1 MSHLFRTV
9 PFAVALLLAQ
19 TGLAQQEP
27 IRGNK
32 PLSPQ
37 ESAAQFE
44 IHPDV
49 QIELVA
55 CEPQVVDPV
64 ATAFD
69 DQGRLWV
76 VEMRDYPLGPADGQ
90 PPQSRIQ
97 LLRDR
102 DGDGFYEHAT
112 TFANELVFPT
122 GVQPWRGGVIVT
134 LAGKVMFMA
143 DTDGDD
149 VCDLQETWFEGF
161 MQENTQLRANHP
173 ALMVDNKI
181 HVSNGLRGGT
191 VQSTDKRW
199 QPVKGEPAA
208 LPLQGKD
215 FAFDALGGTFV
226 GMPGNGQFGFSED
239 DFGNIF
245 LCTNRN
251 PCIHVALDGEI
262 IASDPWL
269 TPRDAVHDAV
279 IAGEASRVYSLA
291 EAWTTSNLHA
301 GQFTAA
307 CGVHVFGGTGLPGEM
322 LNNAFTCE
330 PTGYLVQ
337 RQVMRPDGLTFA
349 AKRGREEVEFLASHD
364 AWFRPVNLNS
374 GPDGALYVV
383 DMYRA
388 VIEHPQFVPEELKN
402 RPDQRWGTDKGRI
415 WRVSSKTK
423 TPTAE
428 SAASMNWNDADAA
441 ALVGA
446 LDHPNRWHRSTA
458 QRLILEQIASD
469 SAAFVAGLQT
479 AATTAESPAAR
490 VRALWL
496 LDAISKLPSQDATV
510 AADFQ
515 TRLVD
520 VIEKDKDFRVR
531 RHAVELLSADNPQL
545 PTALQA
551 ALTTDDPVLQAVAWR
566 RLVLT
571 SGKPISVP
579 AALIQ
584 AACSDDLLRAY
595 LMVPAVGGQCVQTA
609 MLLDL
614 LQPKTAGGTPSIDTL
629 AIELA
634 RRVGYYG
641 STQEIGQILDR
652 VSADQLGMQIVRG
665 LHEGVVRGRR
675 NWSQSIASDGVVH
688 PGFVRIQTFAKSI
701 AEDEAASASVR
712 TDALNIVR
720 LDRSDDTTQMLVALF
735 ESEAPTAVRSSAI
748 DGLAAVGDPEFA
760 HRILRDPSRFPPALL
775 RSCVSALLRRPEWTS
790 AMLDA
795 LETGKLAPAALDLSQ
810 TNRLR
815 NHSDKKLAGRA
826 QTLMASL
833 SADRQAVIDRY
844 SKAMA
849 GEGNSNAGKL
859 IFAQQ
864 CAACHV
870 MQGKGHA
877 VGPDISD
884 SRTKTPEQLLVSI
897 LNPGA
902 AIDAN
907 YFRYTVVTLDG
918 QVLDGLLVEETA
930 NAITLK
936 QAEGKMTTI
945 DREDIDQA
953 RTTSVSLMP
962 EGFEQQISPEQMRDL
977 IAYIKNWRYLSGAI
991 PGVATGD

>member
-9 PFAVALLLAQ
+9 PFAVALLLSQ
-19 TGLAQQEP
+19 PCFAQQEAV
-27 IRGNK
+27 RGNK
-32 PLSPQ
+32 PLSP
-37 ESAAQFE
+37 EDSAAQFE

-49 QIELVA
+49 QIQLVA
-55 CEPQVVDPV
+55 SEPQVIDPV

-69 DQGRLWV
+69 EQGRLWV
-76 VEMRDYPLGPADGQ
+76 VEMRDYPLGPDEGQ

-97 LLRDR
+97 VLRDR

-112 TFANELVFPT
+112 TFAKELVFPT
-122 GVQPWRGGVIVT
+122 GIQPWRGGVIVT

-173 ALMVDNKI
+173 SLMVNNQI

-199 QPVKGEPAA
+199 GPAA
-208 LPLQGKD
+208 GQPDPLPLQGKD
-215 FAFDALGGTFV
+215 FAFDALGGTFT

-251 PCIHVALDGEI
+251 PCIHVALTGEI

-291 EAWTTSNLHA
+291 QAWTTSNLHA

-307 CGVHVFGGTGLPGEM
+307 SGVHVFGGTGLPGEM

-402 RPDQRWGTDKGRI
+402 RPDQRWGTDRGRI
-415 WRVSSKTK
+415 WRVTSK
-423 TPTAE
+423 
-428 SAASMNWNDADAA
+428 AANGQNVASVDWSNADAA
-441 ALVGA
+441 TLVNA
-446 LDHPNRWHRSTA
+446 LDHPNRWHRRTA
-458 QRLILEQIASD
+458 QRLILEQLTSD
-469 SAAFVAGLQT
+469 SSAFVADLQSAAT
-479 AATTAESPAAR
+479 AAKTPAAR

-496 LDAISKLPSQDATV
+496 LDAISKQADADAAAAAGLQDL
-510 AADFQ
+510 
-515 TRLVD
+515 LVD
-520 VIEKDKDFRVR
+520 VVQKDQDVRVR
-531 RHAVELLSADNPQL
+531 RQAVELLSAENPKL
-545 PTALQA
+545 SAALQSA
-551 ALTTDDPVLQAVAWR
+551 IATDDPVLQAVAWR
-566 RLVLT
+566 RLVMT
-571 SGKPISVP
+571 TAKHAPVP
-579 AALIQ
+579 AALLK

-595 LMVPAVGGQCVQTA
+595 LMVPAVDGQCVQTA
-609 MLLDL
+609 LLLDL
-614 LQPKTAGGTPSIDTL
+614 LKQRESLGDQSIDRL
-629 AIELA
+629 AMELS
-634 RRVGYYG
+634 RRVGFYG
-641 STQEIGQILDR
+641 SPEEIAKVLDQAG
-652 VSADQLGMQIVRG
+652 ADRLGMQIVRG
-665 LHEGVVRGRR
+665 LHEGVVRARR
-675 NWSQSIASDGVVH
+675 NWSKSIASDGQLH
-688 PGFVRIQTFAKSI
+688 PGFVRIQAYAKSI
-701 AEDEAASASVR
+701 AEDDAATAAAR
-712 TDALNIVR
+712 TDALSIVR
-720 LDRSDDTTQMLVALF
+720 LDRSDETTKMLVALF
-735 ESEAPTAVRSSAI
+735 ESDAPTAVRSSAI
-748 DGLAAVGDPEFA
+748 DGLAASGDPDFA
-760 HRILRDPSRFPPALL
+760 TRILSDPGRLPPALL
-775 RSCVSALLRRPEWTS
+775 RTCVSALLRRADWTA
-790 AMLDA
+790 AMLDS
-795 LETGKLAPAALDLSQ
+795 LEAGSLAPAAMDLSQ

-815 NHSDKKLAGRA
+815 NHSNKELAGRA
-826 QTLMASL
+826 RKLLASL

-844 SKAMA
+844 RKAMA

-859 IFAQQ
+859 IFTQQ

-870 MQGKGHA
+870 MQGKGHV

-907 YFRYTVVTLDG
+907 YFRYTVVTIDG
-918 QVLDGLLVEETA
+918 QVQDGLLVEETA

>member
-1 MSHLFRTV
+1 MSHPLRFAT
-9 PFAVALLLAQ
+9 FAVALLLVSPCVAQ
-19 TGLAQQEP
+19 DESA
-27 IRGNK
+27 RGNT
-32 PLSPQ
+32 PMSPK
-37 ESAAQFE
+37 ESATQFE

-76 VEMRDYPLGPADGQ
+76 VEMRDYPLGPAEGQ

-112 TFANELVFPT
+112 TFAKELVFPT

-173 ALMVDNKI
+173 ALMVNNQI

-191 VQSTDKRW
+191 VSSTDKRW
-199 QPVKGEPAA
+199 GPAA
-208 LPLQGKD
+208 GQPNPLPLQGKD
-215 FAFDALGGTFV
+215 FAFDALGGTFT

-251 PCIHVALDGEI
+251 PCIHVALNGEI

-269 TPRDAVHDAV
+269 NPGDAVHNAV

-291 EAWTTSNLHA
+291 QAWTTSNLHA

-307 CGVHVFGGTGLPGEM
+307 CGVHVYGGTGLPAAM
-322 LNNAFTCE
+322 LNNVFTCE

-349 AKRGREEVEFLASHD
+349 ATRGREGVEFLASRD
-364 AWFRPVNLNS
+364 AWFRPVNTS
-374 GPDGALYVV
+374 AGPDGALYIV

-388 VIEHPQFVPEELKN
+388 VIEHPQFVPVELKN
-402 RPDQRWGTDKGRI
+402 RADEQWGNDRGRI
-415 WRVSSKTK
+415 WRITSKTK
-423 TPTAE
+423 SAPTAE
-428 SAASMNWNDADAA
+428 VKWGESDVAT
-441 ALVGA
+441 LVET
-446 LDHPNRWHRSTA
+446 LNHPNRWHRATA
-458 QRLILEQIASD
+458 QRLILERL
-469 SAAFVAGLQT
+469 SADPAPFIDGLEK
-479 AATTAESPAAR
+479 AARSAESPAAR
-490 VRALWL
+490 VRSLWL
-496 LDAISKLPSQDATV
+496 LQAIGNSPKAPTTV
-510 AADFQ
+510 AAAFEAL
-515 TRLVD
+515 LVD
-520 VIEKDKDFRVR
+520 VAATDSDFRVR
-531 RHAVELLSADNPQL
+531 RHAIELLPAENAKL
-545 PTALQA
+545 PTVLKA
-551 ALTTDDPVLQAVAWR
+551 ALAAPDAPLQAVAWR

-571 SGKPISVP
+571 TKQSVSVP
-579 AALIQ
+579 PQLLQ
-584 AACSDDLLRAY
+584 ASLTDKLLRAY
-595 LMVPAVGGQCVQTA
+595 LMVPAVDGKCVQSR
-609 MLLDL
+609 LLLEL
-614 LQPKTAGGTPSIDTL
+614 LTQRETLGDQKIATL
-629 AIELA
+629 AMELA
-634 RRVGYYG
+634 RRVGFHA
-641 STQEIGQILDR
+641 SPEEIGQLLNASR
-652 VSADQLGMQIVRG
+652 ADSLGMQIVQG
-665 LHEGVVRGRR
+665 LYEGVVRSRR
-675 NWSQSIASDGVVH
+675 NWTAIVAADGNLN
-688 PGFVRIQTFAKSI
+688 PGFAKIQAFAKSI
-701 AEDEAASASVR
+701 AADESAAGSARVA
-712 TDALNIVR
+712 ALNIVR
-720 LDRSDDTTQMLVALF
+720 LDRSDETTKMLISLF
-735 ESEAPTAVRSSAI
+735 QSDAPTAVRSSAI

-760 HRILRDPSRFPPALL
+760 NRILKDPGQFPPALL

-790 AMLDA
+790 QLLDS
-795 LETGKLAPAALDLSQ
+795 LESGDLAPAAMDISQ

-815 NHSDKKLAGRA
+815 NHSDKELAARA
-826 QTLMASL
+826 RKLMASL

-844 SKAMA
+844 SKAIS
-849 GEGNSNAGKL
+849 GEGDPRAGKL

-870 MQGKGHA
+870 VQGAGHV

-884 SRTKTPEQLLVSI
+884 SRTKTAEQLLVSI

-907 YFRYTVVTLDG
+907 YFRYTVVTIDG

-930 NAITLK
+930 TAITLK
-936 QAEGKMTTI
+936 QAEGKLTTI
-945 DREDIDQA
+945 DRQDIDQA
-953 RTTSVSLMP
+953 RTTTVSLMP
-962 EGFEQQISPEQMRDL
+962 EGFEQQIKPEQMRDL
-977 IAYIKNWRYLSGAI
+977 ISYIKNWRYLSGAI
-991 PGVATGD
+991 PGVASGE